1 MGVGYDN
8 GVFHRRLRVL
18 KMGRNKLEGS
28 EFEELAAANFTRIE
42 ELDVSWNALG
52 RIGVGVRR
60 LEGLR
65 RLDVS
70 GNSGV
75 GAR

>member
-1 MGVGYDN
+1 
-8 GVFHRRLRVL
+8 LRVL
-18 KMGRNKLEGS
+18 KLERNELDES
-28 EFEELAAANFTRIE
+28 VFEELMNAGFVNITD
-42 ELDVSWNALG
+42 LDVSWNALG
-52 RIGVGVRR
+52 GIGEEVR
-60 LEGLR
+60 EQKKLR